1 MPQDGKDGARGA
13 GGSSWTLLTNHGAV
27 LIYVIEHPE
36 TTIREAAAAV
46 GITERATA
54 RILRDLRTG
63 GYLRARRVGRRNVY
77 QYDAS
82 RPLRHH
88 QHRDKRVADLV
99 GGLVDVEVLAA
110 PPRKGRGAAARG
122 PARGGIAMAG
132 ALAGVLHD
140 WAVSLPPWWPSDTMG
155 ALQTALF

>member
-1 MPQDGKDGARGA
+1 MPQDDNDGAA
-13 GGSSWTLLTNHGAV
+13 DASGSNWTLLTNHGAV

-36 TTIREAAAAV
+36 TTIREVAAAV

-63 GYLRARRVGRRNVY
+63 GYLHARRVGRRNVY

-82 RPLRHH
+82 RPLRHKR
-88 QHRDKRVADLV
+88 HRDKRVADLV
-99 GGLVDVEVLAA
+99 EGLVDVEVLAA
-110 PPRKGRGAAARG
+110 PPRRGRGAAARG
-122 PARGGIAMAG
+122 PAKGGLAIAG

-140 WAVSLPPWWPSDTMG
+140 WTVSLPPWWPFDTMG
-155 ALQTALF
+155 ALQTTLF